1 MKKKWMRLLTTL
13 LLTTL
18 WQSVAVAQTKIAVIT
33 DTHVM
38 APDLLVN
45 DGTAW
50 QNKLASDRKL
60 LDYSQTV
67 FDYLVEKFKSGADKP
82 DLLLLTGDLTKDGE
96 LLSHQYVATRLN
108 ELIEAGVKVYV
119 IPGNH
124 DIDNS
129 NAESYNGATTK
140 KVSSITSEGFATL
153 YANYGYSGTT
163 RDPNSLS
170 YVCEPVDGLVLIGID
185 SHTGAL
191 SSGTLSW
198 VCQQAQKAYNEGK
211 QVIAMMHHPL
221 FPHILGADMYVS
233 SATVSNYETVR
244 NSLADAGVRVVL
256 SGHFHTSDI
265 AKDWNEE
272 LTKEIYDVNTGSTIS
287 YPCDYRVMT
296 LSADMQTLKITTGSV
311 TSLPD
316 VDNFSNIAK
325 TRLTESMKKIAK
337 KKIEEKKK
345 SLPSIV
351 AGMLSDELVDE
362 LAGLVA
368 EVFIVHAEGDE
379 DGSPKTDE
387 IKNNQQYRLFGYVGY
402 KDNLESVLQDISNY
416 KVEGRENKTDDRTL
430 NIIMPDLTESLTIA
444 ADGWST
450 YCSDRRLDLTK
461 TEDIKGYIVESI
473 TSDAVQLKEVS
484 IVPAGTGFIVNG
496 TENVIVKFKATDK
509 NADDVT
515 NNKLMGILSPIQAP
529 ANAYVL
535 STKNDQ
541 TGFYPVSTS
550 VTLPAHKAYL
560 LITSGGARQLVMPQD
575 GVTAV
580 NDALQ
585 PAETTSN
592 SFYTL
597 QGVRVGQ
604 VSKGIHVK
612 NGKLIIIK

>member
-1 MKKKWMRLLTTL
+1 MTML

-18 WQSVAVAQTKIAVIT
+18 WQSVAVAQTKIAVLT
-33 DTHVM
+33 DTHVI
-38 APDLLVN
+38 AQELYESDSQ
-45 DGTAW
+45 AW

-60 LDYSQTV
+60 LDYSQRI
-67 FDYLVEKFKSGADKP
+67 FDYLVEKFKSGDDKP

-96 LLSHQYVATRLN
+96 LLSHQYVAARLN
-108 ELIEAGVKVYV
+108 ELTEAGVKVYV

-129 NAESYNGATTK
+129 NAESYNGATATA
-140 KVSSITSEGFATL
+140 VTSITSSGFAEL
-153 YANYGYSGTT
+153 YAGYGYSNTT

-170 YVCEPVDGLVLIGID
+170 YAAEPVEGLVLIGID

-191 SSGTLSW
+191 PSGTLSW
-198 VCQQAQKAYNEGK
+198 VCQQTQKAYNEGK

-233 SATVSNYETVR
+233 SATVADYETVR

-265 AKDWNEE
+265 AKDWNAD
-272 LTKEIYDVNTGSTIS
+272 LTKEIFDVNTGSTIS

-296 LSADMQTLKITTGSV
+296 LSADMQTLDITTGSV
-311 TSLPD
+311 TSLPGVED
-316 VDNFSNIAK
+316 FSSEMAK
-325 TRLTESMKKIAK
+325 TRLKESVTKIATAK
-337 KKIEEKKK
+337 FGN
-345 SLPSIV
+345 
-351 AGMLSDELVDE
+351 ATM
-362 LAGLVA
+362 AGLA
-368 EVFIVHAEGDE
+368 ADVFVTHAEGDVNESDEAAGYYAMFNMAKLSDSFTGGKIGSKLTAMGLTWDSFEAILKSILE
-379 DGSPKTDE
+379 DT
-387 IKNNQQYRLFGYVGY
+387 
-402 KDNLESVLQDISNY
+402 SNY
-416 KVEGRENKTDDRTL
+416 GSDRADQTADRTL
-430 NIIMPDLTESLTIA
+430 NITMPDLTESLTLA

-450 YCSDRRLDLTK
+450 YCSDRRLDLTR
-461 TEDIKGYIVESI
+461 TEGIKGYTVESI
-473 TSDAVQLKEVS
+473 TSDAVLLKEVS

-604 VSKGIHVK
+604 VSKGIYVK

>member
-13 LLTTL
+13 LLTML

-96 LLSHQYVATRLN
+96 LLSHQYVADKLKV
-108 ELIEAGVKVYV
+108 LKDAGVKVYV

-129 NAESYNGATTK
+129 NAESYDGATTK
-140 KVSSITSEGFATL
+140 KVSSITSEGFASL
-153 YANYGYSGTT
+153 YADYGYSNTT

-170 YVCEPVDGLVLIGID
+170 YAAEPVEGLVLIGID

-191 SSGTLSW
+191 PSGTLDW
-198 VCQQAQKAYNEGK
+198 VCKQAQKAYNEGK

-233 SATVSNYETVR
+233 SATVADYATVR

-265 AKDWNEE
+265 AKDWNAD

-287 YPCDYRVMT
+287 YPCDYRVMM
-296 LSADMQTLKITTGSV
+296 LSADMQTLDIKTGSV
-311 TSLPD
+311 TSLPED
-316 VDNFSNIAK
+316 DSFSEKAK
-325 TRLTESMKKIAK
+325 ERLKASMTKIAK
-337 KKIEEKKK
+337 AKIEQKIGT
-345 SLPSIV
+345 SPLIATIV
-351 AGMLSDELVDE
+351 NGFADLT
-362 LAGLVA
+362 AQI
-368 EVFIVHAEGDE
+368 FIVHAEGDE
-379 DGSPKTDE
+379 PEYESKVDE
-387 IKNNQQYRLFGYVGY
+387 IRKNDYFGLFATFGYG
-402 KDNLESVLQDISNY
+402 NNIESVLQDKSNY
-416 KVEGRENKTDDRTL
+416 GVEGRENRTADRSL
-430 NIIMPDLTESLTIA
+430 NIPMPDLTESLTLA

-461 TEDIKGYIVESI
+461 TEGIKGYVVESI
-473 TSDAVQLKEVS
+473 TTDAVQLKEVS
-484 IVPAGTGFIVNG
+484 IVPAETGFIVNG
-496 TENVIVKFKATDK
+496 TEGATVKFNATDK
-509 NADDVT
+509 DPDDVSGNLLKGVLEAT
-515 NNKLMGILSPIQAP
+515 QAP
-529 ANAYVL
+529 ADAYVL
-535 STKNDQ
+535 STQ
-541 TGFYPVSTS
+541 SGTGFYPVSTD

-560 LITSGGARQLVMPQD
+560 AIPSGGSVRKIVMLSDSQ
-575 GVTAV
+575 TA
-580 NDALQ
+580 AISEQ
-585 PAETTSN
+585 RTSKAGAA
-592 SFYTL
+592 FYTL
-597 QGVRVGQ
+597 QGVRVAK
-604 VSKGIHVK
+604 VSRGVYVK